1 MVCNKKNIANFK
13 PVKID
18 RFKKTLKR
26 TYVRKEHHIMNK
38 EELLEYI
45 DNNSTAVSN
54 FKDKVRADQQAKNKK
69 RQPAKQWNDT
79 RIERQ
84 VDKFTDEFI
93 GNIYDKLSRAI
104 KANNHTPKERWIKF
118 IEENEL
124 LDDLEESVS
133 MIDFEEE

>member
-1 MVCNKKNIANFK
+1 
-13 PVKID
+13 
-18 RFKKTLKR
+18 
-26 TYVRKEHHIMNK
+26 MNK

-45 DNNSTAVSN
+45 DNNSTAIVN
-54 FKDKVRADQQAKNKK
+54 FKDKVRADQQTKNKK
-69 RQPAKQWNDT
+69 RQPAKRWNDA

-84 VDKFTDEFI
+84 VDKFTDQFI
-93 GNIYDKLSRAI
+93 SNIYCKLSKTL
-104 KANNHTPKERWIKF
+104 KANNHTPKEKWIKF

>member
-1 MVCNKKNIANFK
+1 MTAP
-13 PVKID
+13 PVFVE
-18 RFKKTLKR
+18 RFKKNTKR
-26 TYVRKEHHIMNK
+26 TYVRKEAFFMNK

-45 DNNSTAVSN
+45 DNNSTAVAN

-69 RQPAKQWNDT
+69 RQPAKRWNDA

-84 VDKFTDEFI
+84 VDKFTNEFI
-93 GNIYDKLSRAI
+93 ANIHDKLSKAL
-104 KANNHTPKERWIKF
+104 KANNHTPKEKWIKF

>member
-1 MVCNKKNIANFK
+1 
-13 PVKID
+13 
-18 RFKKTLKR
+18 
-26 TYVRKEHHIMNK
+26 MNK

-45 DNNSTAVSN
+45 DNNSTAVAN
-54 FKDKVRADQQAKNKK
+54 FKDKVRADQQVKNKK
-69 RQPAKQWNDT
+69 RQPAKRWNDA

-84 VDKFTDEFI
+84 VDKFTDQFI
-93 GNIYDKLSRAI
+93 SNIYDKLSKTL
-104 KANNHTPKERWIKF
+104 KANNHTPKEKWIKF

>member
-1 MVCNKKNIANFK
+1 MGDKSKITAP
-13 PVKID
+13 PVFVE
-18 RFKKTLKR
+18 RFKKMKR
-26 TYVRKEHHIMNK
+26 TYVRRGAYFMNK

-45 DNNSTAVSN
+45 NNNSTAIAN

-69 RQPAKQWNDT
+69 RQPAKRWNDA

-93 GNIYDKLSRAI
+93 GNIHDKLSRAI

>member
-1 MVCNKKNIANFK
+1 
-13 PVKID
+13 
-18 RFKKTLKR
+18 
-26 TYVRKEHHIMNK
+26 MNK

-45 DNNSTAVSN
+45 DNNSNAVAN
-54 FKDKVRADQQAKNKK
+54 FKDKVRTDQQVRNKK
-69 RQPAKQWNDT
+69 RQPAKRWNDA

-93 GNIYDKLSRAI
+93 SNIYDKLSRAI
-104 KANNHTPKERWIKF
+104 KVNSHTPEEKWVKF

>member
-1 MVCNKKNIANFK
+1 
-13 PVKID
+13 
-18 RFKKTLKR
+18 
-26 TYVRKEHHIMNK
+26 MNK
-38 EELLEYI
+38 EKLLEYI

-69 RQPAKQWNDT
+69 CQPAKRWNDA
-79 RIERQ
+79 RVERQ
-84 VDKFTDEFI
+84 VDKFTDQFI
-93 GNIYDKLSRAI
+93 SNIYDKLSRAI

>member
-1 MVCNKKNIANFK
+1 
-13 PVKID
+13 
-18 RFKKTLKR
+18 
-26 TYVRKEHHIMNK
+26 MNK

-69 RQPAKQWNDT
+69 LQPAKQWNDT

-124 LDDLEESVS
+124 LNDLEESVS
-133 MIDFEEE
+133 MINFEEE

>member
-1 MVCNKKNIANFK
+1 
-13 PVKID
+13 
-18 RFKKTLKR
+18 
-26 TYVRKEHHIMNK
+26 MNK

-45 DNNSTAVSN
+45 DNNSTAIVN
-54 FKDKVRADQQAKNKK
+54 FKDKVRADQQTKNKK
-69 RQPAKQWNDT
+69 RQPAKRWNDA

-84 VDKFTDEFI
+84 VDKFTDQFI
-93 GNIYDKLSRAI
+93 SNIYDKLSKTL
-104 KANNHTPKERWIKF
+104 KANNHTPNETWIKF

>member
-1 MVCNKKNIANFK
+1 MTAPPAFVE
-13 PVKID
+13 
-18 RFKKTLKR
+18 RFKKKVKR
-26 TYVRKEHHIMNK
+26 TYVRKEALFMNK

-45 DNNSTAVSN
+45 DNNSTAVAN

-69 RQPAKQWNDT
+69 RQPAKRWNDA

-84 VDKFTDEFI
+84 VDKFTNEFI
-93 GNIYDKLSRAI
+93 SNIHDKLSKAL
-104 KANNHTPKERWIKF
+104 KANNHTPKEKWIKL

>member
-1 MVCNKKNIANFK
+1 
-13 PVKID
+13 
-18 RFKKTLKR
+18 
-26 TYVRKEHHIMNK
+26 MNK

-45 DNNSTAVSN
+45 DNNSNAVTN

-69 RQPAKQWNDT
+69 RQPAKRWNDA

-84 VDKFTDEFI
+84 VDKFTDQFI
-93 GNIYDKLSRAI
+93 GNIYDKLARAI

>member
-1 MVCNKKNIANFK
+1 
-13 PVKID
+13 
-18 RFKKTLKR
+18 
-26 TYVRKEHHIMNK
+26 MNK

-45 DNNSTAVSN
+45 DNNATAVSN
-54 FKDKVRADQQAKNKK
+54 FKDKVRASQQAKNKK
-69 RQPAKQWNDT
+69 RQPAKRWNDA

-84 VDKFTDEFI
+84 VDKFTDQFI
-93 GNIYDKLSRAI
+93 GNIYDKLARAI
-104 KANNHTPKERWIKF
+104 KANNYTPKEKWIKF

>member
-1 MVCNKKNIANFK
+1 MLLLTNPVEFDGVKKI
-13 PVKID
+13 
-18 RFKKTLKR
+18 LKR

-45 DNNSTAVSN
+45 DTNSTAIVN
-54 FKDKVRADQQAKNKK
+54 FKDKVRADQQVKNKK
-69 RQPAKQWNDT
+69 RQPAKRWNDA

-84 VDKFTDEFI
+84 VDKFTDQFI
-93 GNIYDKLSRAI
+93 GNIYDKLTRAI
-104 KANNHTPKERWIKF
+104 KANNHTPKEKWIKF
-118 IEENEL
+118 IEGNEL

>member
-1 MVCNKKNIANFK
+1 
-13 PVKID
+13 
-18 RFKKTLKR
+18 
-26 TYVRKEHHIMNK
+26 MNK

-45 DNNSTAVSN
+45 DNNSTAVST
-54 FKDKVRADQQAKNKK
+54 FKDKVRTDQQVRNKK
-69 RQPAKQWNDT
+69 RQPAKRWNDA

-93 GNIYDKLSRAI
+93 SNIYDKLSHAI
-104 KANNHTPKERWIKF
+104 KANNHTPKGKWVKF

>member
-1 MVCNKKNIANFK
+1 ME
-13 PVKID
+13 
-18 RFKKTLKR
+18 RFKKKAKR
-26 TYVRKEHHIMNK
+26 TYVRKEGFFMNK

-45 DNNSTAVSN
+45 DNNSNAVIN

-69 RQPAKQWNDT
+69 RQPAKRWNDA

-84 VDKFTDEFI
+84 VDKFTNEFI
-93 GNIYDKLSRAI
+93 SNIHDKLS
-104 KANNHTPKERWIKF
+104 KALKVNNHTPKEKWIKL
-118 IEENEL
+118 IEEKEL

>member
-1 MVCNKKNIANFK
+1 
-13 PVKID
+13 
-18 RFKKTLKR
+18 
-26 TYVRKEHHIMNK
+26 MNK

-45 DNNSTAVSN
+45 DNNSTAVAN
-54 FKDKVRADQQAKNKK
+54 FKDKVKIDQQARNKK
-69 RQPAKQWNDT
+69 RQPAKRWNDA

-93 GNIYDKLSRAI
+93 SNIYDKLSRAI
-104 KANNHTPKERWIKF
+104 KANSHTPKNKWVKF

>member
-1 MVCNKKNIANFK
+1 ME
-13 PVKID
+13 
-18 RFKKTLKR
+18 RFKKKAKR

-45 DNNSTAVSN
+45 DNNSTAIVN

-69 RQPAKQWNDT
+69 RQPAKRWNDA

-84 VDKFTDEFI
+84 VENFTNDFI
-93 GNIYDKLSRAI
+93 ANIHDKLS
-104 KANNHTPKERWIKF
+104 KALKASNHTPKEKWIKF

>member
-1 MVCNKKNIANFK
+1 
-13 PVKID
+13 
-18 RFKKTLKR
+18 
-26 TYVRKEHHIMNK
+26 MNK

-45 DNNSTAVSN
+45 DNNSTAVST
-54 FKDKVRADQQAKNKK
+54 FKDKVRTDQQARNKK
-69 RQPAKQWNDT
+69 RQPAKRWNDA

-84 VDKFTDEFI
+84 VNKFTDEFI
-93 GNIYDKLSRAI
+93 SNIYDKLSRVI
-104 KANNHTPKERWIKF
+104 KANSHTTEDKWVKF

>member
-1 MVCNKKNIANFK
+1 ME
-13 PVKID
+13 
-18 RFKKTLKR
+18 RFKKKTKR
-26 TYVRKEHHIMNK
+26 TYVRKEGFFMNK

-45 DNNSTAVSN
+45 DNNSNAVIN

-69 RQPAKQWNDT
+69 RQPAKRWNDA

-84 VDKFTDEFI
+84 VENFTNEFI
-93 GNIYDKLSRAI
+93 ANIHDKLSKAL
-104 KANNHTPKERWIKF
+104 KANNHTPKEKWIKF

>member
-1 MVCNKKNIANFK
+1 MAGLKKA
-13 PVKID
+13 
-18 RFKKTLKR
+18 LKR

-45 DNNSTAVSN
+45 DTNSTAIVN
-54 FKDKVRADQQAKNKK
+54 FKDKVRADQQVKNKK
-69 RQPAKQWNDT
+69 RQPAKRWNDA

-84 VDKFTDEFI
+84 VDKFTDQFI
-93 GNIYDKLSRAI
+93 GNIYDKLTRAI
-104 KANNHTPKERWIKF
+104 KANNHTPKEKWIKF
-118 IEENEL
+118 IEGNEL

>member
-1 MVCNKKNIANFK
+1 MLNCLSFNLNPSKSTGLIS
-13 PVKID
+13 
-18 RFKKTLKR
+18 
-26 TYVRKEHHIMNK
+26 YSKEHTYERKHFMNK
-38 EELLEYI
+38 EELLENI
-45 DNNSTAVSN
+45 DNNSIAVVN

-69 RQPAKQWNDT
+69 RQPAKRWNDA

-84 VDKFTDEFI
+84 VDKFTDQFI
-93 GNIYDKLSRAI
+93 SNIYDKLARAI
-104 KANNHTPKERWIKF
+104 KANNHTPKEKWIKF

>member
-1 MVCNKKNIANFK
+1 ME
-13 PVKID
+13 
-18 RFKKTLKR
+18 RFKKKTKR
-26 TYVRKEHHIMNK
+26 TYVRKEGFFMNK

-45 DNNSTAVSN
+45 DNNSNAVIN

-69 RQPAKQWNDT
+69 RQPAKRWNDA

-84 VDKFTDEFI
+84 VENFTNEFI
-93 GNIYDKLSRAI
+93 ANIHDKLSKAL
-104 KANNHTPKERWIKF
+104 KANNHTPKEKWIKF

-124 LDDLEESVS
+124 LDDLGESVS

>member
-1 MVCNKKNIANFK
+1 ML
-13 PVKID
+13 
-18 RFKKTLKR
+18 T
-26 TYVRKEHHIMNK
+26 MNK

-45 DNNSTAVSN
+45 DNNSTAIVN
-54 FKDKVRADQQAKNKK
+54 FKDKVRSDQQKKKKK
-69 RQPAKQWNDT
+69 RQPAKRWNNA

-93 GNIYDKLSRAI
+93 SNIYDKLSRAI
-104 KANNHTPKERWIKF
+104 KANNHTPKDRWIKF